1 MIKLKD
7 ICFAYDSEPV
17 LAHFEMSVEKGEMV
31 VIKGDN
37 GCGKSTLLNI
47 INGLAFAEIGTYT
60 FDGEEISAKS
70 MKNELFAKR
79 LHQRLGYVFQN
90 TDSQLFCPS
99 VRDEI
104 AFGPSQMGLT
114 EDEINAR
121 VNDMLSLLEIEHLS
135 DRAPYHLSM
144 GEKKKVA
151 LAAVL
156 AVNPEVIALDE
167 PMNFLDKKTRA
178 WIKEFLERMKSAGKT
193 IIIVSHTEDFDK
205 IADKIIEM

>member
-47 INGLAFAEIGTYT
+47 INGLAFPEIGTYL

-70 MKNELFAKR
+70 MKNEVFAKR

-104 AFGPSQMGLT
+104 AFGPAQMGLT

-178 WIKEFLERMKSAGKT
+178 WIKEFLERMKNAGKT